1 MTMTENK
8 LLVFTTAWCDACHSE
23 MPRIKQA
30 ANKLGLTV
38 QEVNVDRCSV
48 AYKDLCAQI
57 EWVPTLMFNGKE
69 VSIEQLQNMAN
80 KR

>member
-1 MTMTENK
+1 MTERK
-8 LLVFTTAWCDACHSE
+8 LLVFTTAWCGACLSE

-48 AYKDLCAQI
+48 QHKEICERIDF
-57 EWVPTLMFNGKE
+57 VPTVMLDGRE
-69 VSIEQLQNMAN
+69 ITVSQLEGMAAN
-80 KR
+80 R